1 MCQGAQGTVL
11 VSLSLE
17 TSGLVLKVM
26 GSSYGSDIIMG

>member
-1 MCQGAQGTVL
+1 MCQGAQGIVL

-26 GSSYGSDIIMG
+26 GSSYDSDRIMR